1 MKTLRGFLSRAI
13 LLSTAVVLLA
23 FLALFAFFDLIAEL
37 RDVGRVGYRLGSAF
51 LYVALSIP
59 GHIYELFPIAVLIG
73 TLYVLADLAARSEYT
88 VMRTS
93 GMSAFAAARSLVPV
107 GLVLVLACA
116 LLGELVTPFA
126 ESAAQRVRLGAMGG
140 SIMGQELRSGVWVKA
155 DSRVI
160 NIGQVRTDS
169 SIGKVR
175 MYDFDSNYRLRTI
188 SDAGQGTYAG
198 ENVWRLTEV
207 IETRFTE
214 EGAEVVKVPEVHWK
228 TVLTPELLR
237 VLTIDPQKMSA
248 YDLIRYTSYLKRNNQ
263 RGQRYEIALWHK
275 LVYPF
280 ASLVMIALALPFA
293 YLQTRAGS
301 IGVKMFLGVLIGVV
315 FHGMNTLASHL
326 GVLQSWPP
334 VLSALLPS
342 ALFLA
347 VAVTALWWVER
358 R

>member
-1 MKTLRGFLSRAI
+1 MKTIRRYLSRSIFAA
-13 LLSTAVVLLA
+13 TAFVLLA

-37 RDVGRVGYRLGSAF
+37 RDVGRAGYRLGNAF

-59 GHIYELFPIAVLIG
+59 GHMYELFPIAVLIG
-73 TLYVLADLAARSEYT
+73 TLYALADLAARSEYT

-93 GMSAFAAARSLVPV
+93 GMSAFAAARSLLPIGMVMV
-107 GLVLVLACA
+107 IACA

-169 SIGKVR
+169 SIGNVR
-175 MYDFDSNYRLRTI
+175 MYDFYPDYRLRVI
-188 SDAGQGTYAG
+188 SDAKQGNYIG
-198 ENVWRLTEV
+198 DNVWRLSDVT
-207 IETRFTE
+207 ETRFSE
-214 EGAEVVKVPEVHWK
+214 DGAKVERLADIEWK

-237 VLTIDPQKMSA
+237 VLTIDPQKMSGF
-248 YDLIRYTSYLKRNNQ
+248 DLFRYTRYLKRNNQ

-275 LVYPF
+275 AVYPF
-280 ASLVMIALALPFA
+280 ASLVMIMLALPFA
-293 YLQTRAGS
+293 YVQTRAGGL
-301 IGVKMFLGVLIGVV
+301 GVKMFAGVLIGVV
-315 FHGMNTLASHL
+315 FHGTNTLASHL

-334 VLSALLPS
+334 FLSAMLPS
-342 ALFLA
+342 AIFLA
-347 VAVTALWWVER
+347 AAVAMLWGVER